1 MKRVFGI
8 AGAILLIS
16 TFAPAAHADPPHYGG
31 LPPGLQKKVE
41 RGGSLPP
48 GWTKKSGVYEY
59 GYEDPNYEQY
69 EPEYLEDK
77 VGRIIR
83 DVRDLTNSLPQ

>member
-41 RGGSLPP
+41 RGERLPP
-48 GWTKKSGVYEY
+48 GWRKEAGVYEY
-59 GYEDPNYEQY
+59 GYEDQYYDEY

-77 VGRIIR
+77 VIR
-83 DVRDLTNSLPQ
+83 VIKDVRDLTNSLPQ